1 MSMFVKKKSRSD
13 AKLEAELNFRRSM
26 REMARCEASL
36 GRVAES
42 RRRMICDAQKS
53 GRHADALRQV
63 RFYRSLTSMQNRI
76 GDLRGRMEMLFALQ
90 GLTDSMSRMAS
101 DLAGQTAVLQG
112 LLSPGKLFSGQR
124 ELSRAMLRLDEMLQ
138 RSDMLL
144 EGLADDGGDSF
155 AIDPDDEAVL
165 GEILRRQDDE
175 ARRERLRDEH
185 RRALA
190 ATSAQLDQRMMSQT
204 I

>member
-1 MSMFVKKKSRSD
+1 MIFRRKSR
-13 AKLEAELNFRRSM
+13 AAERLENELSFRRSM
-26 REMARCEASL
+26 RELARCEASL

-42 RRRMICDAQKS
+42 RRRMICDAQNA

-63 RFYRSLTSMQNRI
+63 RFYKRLSAMQSRI

-90 GLTDSMSRMAS
+90 GLTETMRQLAC
-101 DLAGQTAVLQG
+101 DLSGQTAVLQG
-112 LLSPGKLFSGQR
+112 LLSPAKLLSGQK
-124 ELSRAMLRLDEMLQ
+124 ELSRAMLRMDEMLQ

>member
-1 MSMFVKKKSRSD
+1 MSIFVKKKSRSD

-26 REMARCEASL
+26 RELARCEASL

-42 RRRMICDAQKS
+42 RRRLICDAQKS

-63 RFYRSLTSMQNRI
+63 RFYKSLTSMQSRI

-90 GLTDSMSRMAS
+90 GLTDSMSQ
-101 DLAGQTAVLQG
+101 LARDVSGQTAILQG

-124 ELSRAMLRLDEMLQ
+124 ELSRTMLKLDEMLQ
-138 RSDMLL
+138 RGDMLL
-144 EGLADDGGDSF
+144 ESLGGEPEAEPS
-155 AIDPDDEAVL
+155 ADPDDEATL
-165 GEILRRQDDE
+165 NDILRRQDAED
-175 ARRERLRDEH
+175 RRDRLRDEH

-190 ATSAQLDQRMMSQT
+190 STSARLDERMQSQT
-204 I
+204 V

>member
-26 REMARCEASL
+26 RELARCEASL

-42 RRRMICDAQKS
+42 RRRLICDAQKS

-63 RFYRSLTSMQNRI
+63 RFYKSLSSMQSRI

-90 GLTDSMSRMAS
+90 GLTDSMSQ
-101 DLAGQTAVLQG
+101 LARDVSGQTAILQG

-155 AIDPDDEAVL
+155 TVDPDDEAVL

-190 ATSAQLDQRMMSQT
+190 STSARLDERMQSQT
-204 I
+204 V